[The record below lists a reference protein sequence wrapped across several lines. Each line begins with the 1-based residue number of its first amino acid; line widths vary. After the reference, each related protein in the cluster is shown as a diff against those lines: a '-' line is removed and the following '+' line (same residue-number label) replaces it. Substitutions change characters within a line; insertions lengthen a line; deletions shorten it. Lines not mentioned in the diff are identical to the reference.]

1 MTIPANA
8 ESASAV
14 FAHSTTC
21 RRRNLGCTASSHMPY
36 LAGVNWGIPVWCASA
51 DAVTMT
57 DATYDRG
64 NGRRD
69 EWHGITT
76 ASFWSRWRYSRR
88 RMRDALLF
96 GAQRARRTADER
108 LGKVFAG
115 IAIAAVLC
123 AGCVGWSFVQNMLEK
138 QKAEQQ
144 KQQRQEQQY
153 EQPMTKS
160 AQPPKN
166 GETAKNPQ

>member
-1 MTIPANA
+1 MARDYDSQLL
-8 ESASAV
+8 ESVAV
-14 FAHSTTC
+14 
-21 RRRNLGCTASSHMPY
+21 R
-36 LAGVNWGIPVWCASA
+36 
-51 DAVTMT
+51 
-57 DATYDRG
+57 
-64 NGRRD
+64 
-69 EWHGITT
+69 
-76 ASFWSRWRYSRR
+76 RR

-153 EQPMTKS
+153 QQPVKS
-160 AQPPKN
+160 PQPEKN
-166 GETAKNPQ
+166 GESTKNPQ

>member
-1 MTIPANA
+1 
-8 ESASAV
+8 
-14 FAHSTTC
+14 
-21 RRRNLGCTASSHMPY
+21 
-36 LAGVNWGIPVWCASA
+36 
-51 DAVTMT
+51 
-57 DATYDRG
+57 
-64 NGRRD
+64 
-69 EWHGITT
+69 
-76 ASFWSRWRYSRR
+76 
-88 RMRDALLF
+88 MRDALLF

-153 EQPMTKS
+153 QQPAKTAQPDKTGESTKS
-160 AQPPKN
+160 
-166 GETAKNPQ
+166 PQ